1 MRESWVGAANMYGKA
16 SQTFMNKEYSVYAQR
31 KERKKKWQQIYIIKK
46 ITISDKL
53 KTHWQ
58 INRTLLLITT
68 REVTVALF
76 FNVAELGVCFKLTKD
91 KSDMGSVII
100 ERIERKTG
108 WHVYLLSFSI
118 WRKIYLWKNLK

>member
-1 MRESWVGAANMYGKA
+1 MAKRVKHSWIKSTLFMPKGK
-16 SQTFMNKEYSVYAQR
+16 KE
-31 KERKKKWQQIYIIKK
+31 KKKWQQIYIIKK

-100 ERIERKTG
+100 ERILE
-108 WHVYLLSFSI
+108 
-118 WRKIYLWKNLK
+118 